1 MLSSRL
7 EILVACRNC
16 WKQHHYLFSWSSA
29 LTKTK
34 PKLSLQNS
42 SATVLLYS
50 FWDWSPRWGWPQI
63 LASVLSASA
72 GRGLKAGIASITSE
86 SSQRTS
92 NPHENMG
99 CEESPDSEEMVV
111 YQLWDPLVRG
121 PESGLHGLGAALTML
136 NFTDLFFHCLSSS
149 SAALLTVSSV
159 HMLSVPDR
167 TYMLWGAGGVTLLP

>member
-16 WKQHHYLFSWSSA
+16 WNQHHCLFSWSSA

-50 FWDWSPRWGWPQI
+50 FETGTIDG
-63 LASVLSASA
+63 A
-72 GRGLKAGIASITSE
+72 GFKFLHLFCQPLQGGDSRQELHPVTSE
-86 SSQRTS
+86 SSKRTS
-92 NPHENMG
+92 HPHENMG

-111 YQLWDPLVRG
+111 YQL
-121 PESGLHGLGAALTML
+121 
-136 NFTDLFFHCLSSS
+136 
-149 SAALLTVSSV
+149 
-159 HMLSVPDR
+159 
-167 TYMLWGAGGVTLLP
+167 